1 MGAVDLG
8 LGVAGRTAMRGALL
22 DFARGDFRM
31 DGRWSGDPVGAGRV
45 AFARSTAAWLTTAE
59 GPAAF
64 APDAPRWDAAGLLIE
79 GPATNLL
86 RHSADLTAG
95 PWTPAVNG
103 DGVAPVR
110 GVSPVPKPDGAAG
123 ATRLTLDRGPVDEGG
138 HLSMVFHEPFAV
150 TAGAT
155 HTASFWARAET
166 PGTIL
171 MRHVGGAAYAAF
183 AVDGVWRR
191 FSSASVAASGTAS
204 LEIGLRGGF
213 GASRSLTVDV
223 WNVQC
228 EVGAA
233 SSDVVT
239 GAASG
244 ARGADQ
250 LSLSGG
256 AEARGTVRI
265 DWAVEAHRPG
275 RRTLAAGDGAA
286 VLELVDGVPT
296 ATVGGVTVVAGSVAA
311 SGRTVRTAVTW
322 EPGRIALA
330 VDGVVVAVAATAPE
344 VGDLEI
350 GARGGADPLNARI
363 PRIER
368 LDWATSDAAL
378 AAVTG

>member
-1 MGAVDLG
+1 MGAADLG

-31 DGRWSGDPVGAGRV
+31 DGRWTGDPVGAGRV
-45 AFARSTAAWLTTAE
+45 TFARSTAAWLTTVE

-95 PWTPAVNG
+95 SWTPAVNG

-110 GVSPVPKPDGAAG
+110 ALSPVAGPDGVAP
-123 ATRLTLDRGPVDEGG
+123 ATRLTLDRGAVDGPG
-138 HLSMVFHEPFAV
+138 HLSMVFHEPFPV
-150 TAGAT
+150 TAGAS
-155 HTASFWARAET
+155 HTASFWARADG

-171 MRHVGGAAYAAF
+171 MRHVGGAAYGVF
-183 AVDGVWRR
+183 AVDGTWRR
-191 FSSASVAASGTAS
+191 FASTSVAASGSAS

-213 GASRSLTVDV
+213 GAAQSLTLDV

-228 EVGAA
+228 EAGPA
-233 SSDVVT
+233 SSDVMT
-239 GAASG
+239 GAAPG

-250 LSLSGG
+250 MSLIGG
-256 AEARGTVRI
+256 PAARGTLRM
-265 DWAVEAHRPG
+265 DWAVESHRTG
-275 RRTLAAGDGAA
+275 RRTLAGGGGTA

-296 ATVGGVTVVAGSVAA
+296 ATIGGVTVVAGSAAA
-311 SGRTVRTAVTW
+311 SGTTVRTAVTW

-330 VDGVVVAVAATAPE
+330 VDGVVAAAAATAPE

-350 GARGGADPLNARI
+350 GARGGADPLTARI
-363 PRIER
+363 LRIER
-368 LDWATSDAAL
+368 LDRATSDAAL